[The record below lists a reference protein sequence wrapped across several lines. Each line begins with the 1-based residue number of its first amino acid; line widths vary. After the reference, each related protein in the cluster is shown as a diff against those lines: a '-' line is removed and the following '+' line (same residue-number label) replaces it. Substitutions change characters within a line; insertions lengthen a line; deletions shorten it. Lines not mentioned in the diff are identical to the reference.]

1 MKNTLLILLGLLLTF
16 TSCSDSVTIPKSEYD
31 KLKGVKIPLKRTVT
45 FPEKSTADYHEWVI
59 IKCSDGHDYLE
70 NEGGSGFIIMHYVEC
85 QKCKNN
91 K

>member
-1 MKNTLLILLGLLLTF
+1 MKSIVLLGLMLLLTF

-31 KLKGVKIPLKRTVT
+31 KLRGVKIPLKRTVT
-45 FPEKSTADYHEWVI
+45 FTEKSTADYHEWTI

-70 NEGGSGFIIMHYVEC
+70 NDGGNGFIIMHYIEC
-85 QKCKNN
+85 QKCQK